1 MDKKIEA
8 ANREYIDSFLNYLK
22 SVQGYSERT
31 VVSYAHDLGRL
42 DKFLS
47 EHSLAV
53 QDMVFEDA
61 RTFSLSLYE
70 EKLSSATIN
79 RILSANRTFFHNL
92 CENGITSIQPFSRVG
107 RAKQGQRIPTV
118 LAHSE
123 IDAILNFEVSDYNSL
138 MEKTMFNLFYST
150 GCRLSEI
157 INMKIQDMDIEKRR
171 VLITGKGDKQRFV
184 FLTSRAIDMLSEYLP
199 KREEILIK
207 NRIENEDTVL
217 VNKKGKKLPLSSVH
231 VIFDKYRVKLGLTK
245 KFTPHVF
252 RHSFATHL
260 LDNDTDIRI
269 VQALL
274 GHENIGTTQVY
285 THVTGTRLENVYRKA
300 HPHSKMDKQERI

>member
-1 MDKKIEA
+1 MDKIIEA
-8 ANREYIDSFLNYLK
+8 ENREYIDTFLNYLK
-22 SVQGYSERT
+22 SVQGYSDRT
-31 VVSYAHDLGRL
+31 VVSYAHDLRRL
-42 DKFLS
+42 EQYLIK
-47 EHSLAV
+47 HNLAV
-53 QDMVFEDA
+53 KDMVFEDA
-61 RTFSLSLYE
+61 RSFSLSLYE

-92 CENGITSIQPFSRVG
+92 CENGVTSIQPFARVG

-123 IDAILNFEVSDYNSL
+123 IDAILNCEVSDYTSL

-157 INMKIQDMDIEKRR
+157 INMRIRDIDIEKRR
-171 VLITGKGDKQRFV
+171 VLVTGKGDKQRYV
-184 FLTSRAIDMLSEYLP
+184 FLTSRAIDMLGEYLP
-199 KREEILIK
+199 EREKTLKR
-207 NRIENEDTVL
+207 NRIDNEDTVL
-217 VNKKGKKLPLSSVH
+217 INKKGKKLPLSSVH
-231 VIFDKYRVKLGLTK
+231 VIFDKYRLKLGLTK

-260 LDNDTDIRI
+260 LDNDTDIRV

-274 GHENIGTTQVY
+274 GHESIGTTQVY

-300 HPHSKMDKQERI
+300 HPHSKMDK

>member
-1 MDKKIEA
+1 MDKAVSDK
-8 ANREYIDSFLNYLK
+8 NREYINSFLNYLK
-22 SVQGYSERT
+22 TVRGYSDKT
-31 VVSYAHDLGRL
+31 VVSYAHDLKRL
-42 DKFLS
+42 ENYLS
-47 EHSLAV
+47 HHDMAV
-53 QDMVFEDA
+53 SDMVFEDA
-61 RTFSLSLYE
+61 RSFSLSLYE

-79 RILSANRTFFHNL
+79 RVLSANRTFFHNL
-92 CENGITSIQPFSRVG
+92 CENGVTNVQPFTRVG

-123 IDAILNFEVSDYNSL
+123 IDALLDCEVTDFSSL

-157 INMKIQDMDIEKRR
+157 INMKVYDIDFEKRR
-171 VLITGKGDKQRFV
+171 IIVIGKGNKQRYV
-184 FLTSRAIDMLSEYLP
+184 FLTSRAVEMLMEYLP
-199 KREEILIK
+199 QREKILK
-207 NRIENEDTVL
+207 ENKVENEDILL

-260 LDNDTDIRI
+260 LDNDTDIRV

-274 GHENIGTTQVY
+274 GHENIGTTQIY
-285 THVTGTRLENVYRKA
+285 THVTSTRLEKVYRNS
-300 HPHSKMDKQERI
+300 HPHSKMGKQE